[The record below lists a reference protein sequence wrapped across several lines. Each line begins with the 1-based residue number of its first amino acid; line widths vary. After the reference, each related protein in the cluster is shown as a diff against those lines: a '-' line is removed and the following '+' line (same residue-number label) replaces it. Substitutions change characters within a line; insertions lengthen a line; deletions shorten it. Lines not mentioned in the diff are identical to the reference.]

1 MWRQK
6 GYEDKEQRI
15 CDQVRALKK
24 NGWLSSIE
32 VAKIKERVIS
42 GGCSGAEERCSL
54 DGGGESVSVDVVEQ
68 NEVVVEARVQ
78 GRVCGGD
85 GSQGISGD
93 ESVPEELK
101 ALCREIIEVVKD
113 GTTECR
119 FDFKAVDRIRMDK
132 CVQTVNAALQY
143 VDSYSITDTNVL
155 LRAGSIVVA
164 RKLGLRNLAECS
176 GDQGKERR
184 NHGGSVG

>member
-6 GYEDKEQRI
+6 GYEDTEQRI
-15 CDQVRALKK
+15 CDQVRAIKK

-32 VAKIKERVIS
+32 MVKIKERVIS

-54 DGGGESVSVDVVEQ
+54 DGGGESISVDVVEQ
-68 NEVVVEARVQ
+68 NEVVVEARMQ

-85 GSQGISGD
+85 GSQGISVD
-93 ESVPEELK
+93 ESVPEGFI

-113 GTTECR
+113 GTTECQ

-143 VDSYSITDTNVL
+143 VVSYVT
-155 LRAGSIVVA
+155 
-164 RKLGLRNLAECS
+164 
-176 GDQGKERR
+176 Q
-184 NHGGSVG
+184 H